1 MKHGRKIQSCVK
13 ESRVRLLKIFI
24 LKHDSFLKNVGNSAR
39 SWDMLLKVKP
49 YGVIKLWPF
58 NMNNTLTC

>member
-24 LKHDSFLKNVGNSAR
+24 LKHDLFLKNVGNSAR
-39 SWDMLLKVKP
+39 SWDTLSKVKP
-49 YGVIKLWPF
+49 YGVIKL
-58 NMNNTLTC
+58 